1 MKKNIKKGKIT
12 MIITMVIACF
22 ALALV
27 MSMQFKIVSET
38 DITSIENMREAELR
52 TELANW
58 KSKYEETETKY
69 EETVAKIEEY
79 KQTKQSNEETE
90 KIVEQ
95 ELEQVDLTLGK
106 TYVQGEGIEVTLKD
120 TEKLV
125 EDELQQVNIQ
135 LGKVD
140 MQGEGIEVT
149 LRETDNEEISRI
161 TADDLIL
168 IVNAL
173 KASGA
178 EAISINDERIVNMS
192 DIVDINQSFIKIN
205 GQRIVSPY
213 VIKAIGNQSYLE
225 SSLISNGG
233 PVDEMKKIG
242 QDVSVTKSNKVV
254 VPKHNKEIKIKYM
267 N

>member
-12 MIITMVIACF
+12 MTITMVIACF

-27 MSMQFKIVSET
+27 MSMQFKIASET

-58 KSKYEETETKY
+58 KSKYEEVNKKY
-69 EETVAKIEEY
+69 EETSSKIDEY
-79 KQTKQSNEETE
+79 KQNKESNE
-90 KIVEQ
+90 
-95 ELEQVDLTLGK
+95 
-106 TYVQGEGIEVTLKD
+106 D

-125 EDELQQVNIQ
+125 DDELQQVNMQ

-140 MQGEGIEVT
+140 VQGEGIEVT

-173 KASGA
+173 KVSGA
-178 EAISINDERIVNMS
+178 EAISINDERIINMS
-192 DIVDINQSFIKIN
+192 DMVDINQSFIKIN
-205 GQRIVSPY
+205 GQRIVAPY
-213 VIKAIGNQSYLE
+213 IIKAIGNQSYLE

-242 QDVSVTKSNKVV
+242 QDVSITKSNKVI
-254 VPKHNKEIKIKYM
+254 VPKYNKEIKINYM

>member
-12 MIITMVIACF
+12 MTITMVIACF

-27 MSMQFKIVSET
+27 MSMQFKIASET

-58 KSKYEETETKY
+58 KSKYEEVEKKY
-69 EETVAKIEEY
+69 EETSSKIDEY
-79 KQTKQSNEETE
+79 KQNKESNE
-90 KIVEQ
+90 
-95 ELEQVDLTLGK
+95 
-106 TYVQGEGIEVTLKD
+106 D

-125 EDELQQVNIQ
+125 DDELQQVNMQ

-140 MQGEGIEVT
+140 VQGEGIEVT
-149 LRETDNEEISRI
+149 LRETDNEEISGI

-173 KASGA
+173 KVSGA
-178 EAISINDERIVNMS
+178 EAISINDERIINMS
-192 DIVDINQSFIKIN
+192 DMVDINQSFIKIN
-205 GQRIVSPY
+205 GQRIVAPY
-213 VIKAIGNQSYLE
+213 IIKAIGNQSYLE

-242 QDVSVTKSNKVV
+242 QDVSITKSNKVI
-254 VPKHNKEIKIKYM
+254 VPKYNKEIKIKYM

>member
-12 MIITMVIACF
+12 MIITIGIACF

-27 MSMQFKIVSET
+27 MSMQFKIVNET

-58 KSKYEETETKY
+58 KSKYEEVNKKY
-69 EETVAKIEEY
+69 EETSEKIDEY
-79 KQTKQSNEETE
+79 KQNKESNEETE
-90 KIVEQ
+90 KLVDD
-95 ELEQVDLTLGK
+95 ELEQVNMTLGK
-106 TYVQGEGIEVTLKD
+106 TDVQGEGIEVTLRD
-120 TEKLV
+120 S
-125 EDELQQVNIQ
+125 N
-135 LGKVD
+135 
-140 MQGEGIEVT
+140 
-149 LRETDNEEISRI
+149 NEEISRI

-168 IVNAL
+168 IVNSL
-173 KASGA
+173 KTSGA
-178 EAISINDERIVNMS
+178 EAISINDERIINMS

-205 GQRIVSPY
+205 GQRILSPY
-213 VIKAIGNQSYLE
+213 IIKAIGNQSYLE

-242 QDVSVTKSNKVV
+242 QNVSVTKSNKVT
-254 VPKHNKEIKIKYM
+254 VPKYNKEIKIKYM